1 MEVKSLC
8 ITVGTTKDT
17 ALSVIRRYMEYFDL
31 EKVVFLVT
39 DKTKQYVE
47 NVEGLK
53 SEIITVSPS
62 SYSENLKLKL
72 DCDAIDITGGTK
84 QMASAFSIIAVR
96 DKKGVSYLE
105 GPGYFKSAYPEVPRW
120 LQKFESY
127 NMEFKFSR
135 PYVKKLPETLPS
147 INKFSS
153 RHDFLSALS
162 TVVNY
167 FDEADLSLQFIR
179 EGVSMNYFTIHLDDE
194 ANFQEAKKM
203 SKILKD
209 LNKGSSIDQLET
221 MVGLKSVKFKGT
233 EDKLRGKALLPDTN
247 FFYDVDA
254 YRLLNDEEPIIYVS
268 DCLRNELSRKV
279 NPDLNRTQQPP
290 NLNVRMLAC
299 LAYHQYLSL
308 INFGRSLPIESKET
322 YCDNLIVEEY
332 LKHLHTKMYLVSRD
346 NDVIEKVNNWRQ
358 SKPLNPPLSYDHEES
373 KYERSLGTYSLF
385 KMIGMIIYSSRGEVK
400 ALIGGKR
407 EGKYVEV
414 EIELSESIRDRNL
427 RCDLLYGKMFNVNIV
442 R

>member
-1 MEVKSLC
+1 
-8 ITVGTTKDT
+8 
-17 ALSVIRRYMEYFDL
+17 MEYFNI

-84 QMASAFSIIAVR
+84 QMASAFSIIAAR

-127 NMEFKFSR
+127 NMNFKFSR
-135 PYVKKLPETLPS
+135 PYVKDLPKTLPS

-162 TVVNY
+162 IVVNY

-179 EGVSMNYFTIHLDDE
+179 EGVSMNNFTIHLDDE

-203 SKILKD
+203 GKILKD

-233 EDKLRGKALLPDTN
+233 EDKLRGKSLLPDTN

-279 NPDLNRTQQPP
+279 NPDLNLTKEPP
-290 NLNVRMLAC
+290 NLNVRMHAC

-308 INFGRSLPIESKET
+308 ISLGRSLPIESKET

-346 NDVIEKVNNWRQ
+346 NDVIQRVNNWRLE
-358 SKPLNPPLSYDHEES
+358 KPLNPPLSYDCPES

-400 ALIGGKR
+400 AIIGGKR

-427 RCDLLYGKMFNVNIV
+427 RCDLLYGRMFNVNIV
-442 R
+442 M